1 MVATSAGRTNYHVYR
16 AHQFVHFFHQQITM
30 AIGVDIFYG
39 RHHARNPKGVGPII
53 FSLPRHFVVYIVTS
67 KIIKGRCSFCADYH
81 VHDIKRI
88 GRSVRKVYRYQIT
101 ARFSECLQH
110 FPFAAGGVGDAIEI
124 IFGIGNLQ
132 PPTIAVRLI
141 IKTGM
146 NRTRICAIGS
156 MDGRKHYR
164 GIRCAATNRTY
175 FIQTPTQGHPS
186 ASADTSECRTQS
198 A

>member
-1 MVATSAGRTNYHVYR
+1 
-16 AHQFVHFFHQQITM
+16 M
-30 AIGVDIFYG
+30 AIGIDIFYG
-39 RHHARNPKGVGPII
+39 RHHARNPKGVGPIK
-53 FSLPRHFVVYIVTS
+53 FSLPRHFVVYVVTS
-67 KIIKGRCSFCADYH
+67 KLIKGGSCFSADYH

-101 ARFSECLQH
+101 ARVTKCLQH
-110 FPFAAGGVGDAIEI
+110 FPFAAGSIANTVEI

-132 PPTIAVRLI
+132 PSTIAVRLI
-141 IKTGM
+141 IKPSV

-175 FIQTPTQGHPS
+175 FIQTPAQGHAS
-186 ASADTSECRTQS
+186 TSADASECRAQS